1 MSWALYTI
9 LAVPLA
15 ATALTLLDG
24 WRPIGDRPARAA
36 TLVSGLASLALA
48 VVLAIAVAHGRVL
61 DTADGW
67 LRLDSLGAVFL
78 LATGLLYAM
87 AGVFSIGYL
96 EVEEERTGF
105 AGFAKRYY
113 ALLNLFGWSM
123 LLVPLAADFGTLWVA
138 VELTTIVSA
147 LLVAIDRTDAALE
160 ASWKYVLIASSGL
173 GIALLSIIVLYATGT
188 HALGGA
194 YVPRFERFLDHAHGL
209 SPDAVR
215 LAFVLSLV
223 GFGTKV
229 GFVPM
234 HTWLPDA
241 HSEAPAPVSAMLSG
255 SLLAGALYAILR
267 FFQVAV
273 AAGERSF
280 AEHALIVFGVISL
293 VAASFFVLRQGNY
306 KRLLAYSSI
315 EHMGIIALGIGFGAP
330 LAVAGALL
338 HVITHASAKGLAFFG
353 TGSLLRGYDT
363 KEVDGVAERG
373 QGDAVDGP
381 DVPGRRPGALWAA
394 ALGGVSQRV
403 PDRRAVAL
411 PSSQYVGVTLLL
423 VFVNLAFFGII
434 WHTGQMVLSPEAQ
447 PARRV
452 PRLPR
457 TGESSAWMV
466 AGMLGCLF
474 VVVALGVHLPGD
486 LSALLANASH
496 RLAVPAMSTARQ
508 PVERPDYLPEHL
520 GVVPEPAPPGE
531 LRLRVTP
538 LAFERAAR
546 DAQRR
551 RRALCDASFSPTHPS
566 RRSWARLR
574 CAASWSCCEPPRRM
588 PIPPIPLCMG
598 QSARGGRRR
607 AGPSRSSSNAAT
619 FVRSARI
626 TSGG

>member
-24 WRPIGDRPARAA
+24 WRGIGASDGDGQAGGGPARAATPVSGPARIATPWMARAA

-61 DTADGW
+61 DAAGGW

-87 AGVFSIGYL
+87 AAVFSIGYL
-96 EVEEERTGF
+96 RVEQERTGF
-105 AGFAKRYY
+105 AGFAKRYH

-123 LLVPLAADFGTLWVA
+123 LLVALAADFGTLWVA
-138 VELTTIVSA
+138 IELTTIVSA

-173 GIALLSIIVLYATGT
+173 GIALLSIVVLYATGT

-194 YVPRFERFLDHAHGL
+194 YLPRFERFLAHAHGL

-215 LAFVLSLV
+215 LAFALALV

-234 HTWLPDA
+234 YTWLPDA

-280 AEHALIVFGVISL
+280 AEHALIVFGVVSL

-353 TGSLLRGYDT
+353 AGSLLRGYDT
-363 KEVDGVAERG
+363 KEVDGVRNAG
-373 QGDAVDGP
+373 KAMPWTGP
-381 DVPGRRPGALWAA
+381 MFLAA
-394 ALGGVSQRV
+394 ALALCGLPLSGVFRSEFQIVVGGFAS
-403 PDRRAVAL
+403 A
-411 PSSQYVGVTLLL
+411 QYVGVTLLL
-423 VFVNLAFFGII
+423 VFVNLAFFGIV
-434 WHTGQMVLSPEAQ
+434 WHTGQMVLGSEAQ
-447 PARRV
+447 PAV
-452 PRLPR
+452 GSAPAP

-466 AGMLGCLF
+466 AAMLGCLF
-474 VVVALGVHLPGD
+474 VLVALGVHLPGE
-486 LSALLANASH
+486 LTALLANASH
-496 RLAVPAMSTARQ
+496 RLAVPA
-508 PVERPDYLPEHL
+508 
-520 GVVPEPAPPGE
+520 
-531 LRLRVTP
+531 
-538 LAFERAAR
+538 
-546 DAQRR
+546 
-551 RRALCDASFSPTHPS
+551 
-566 RRSWARLR
+566 
-574 CAASWSCCEPPRRM
+574 
-588 PIPPIPLCMG
+588 
-598 QSARGGRRR
+598 
-607 AGPSRSSSNAAT
+607 
-619 FVRSARI
+619 
-626 TSGG
+626 